1 METHFFQT
9 TSLGEPERF
18 EPRLTKAEQTEALDG
33 TFTLELTAAGAVD
46 ISKGDHL
53 VYRDDTGLTRDV
65 IVVSPAVTHDS
76 GGLVTSIVCKDRIA
90 VDAAGFYIEDQRN
103 TTPTRLDA
111 IMSKLLKDTPYSY
124 AGEKAKTVSISFYH
138 KDLWSCLCAIS
149 KATGLELYRSYA
161 TDSEGHS
168 NGKLITTA
176 SVGFVAQ
183 LAAPDAN
190 AEPRRFDY
198 GFDLTGV
205 TRTIN
210 ADSVV
215 TCMYGYGK
223 GLETDQ
229 GGFSR
234 KLTFGSVNSGKDYV
248 VVSDAAYARKW
259 GIPDPIHNTIR
270 YRVGTYENSDCTDAN
285 QLLRETKAALA
296 KASQPSVTYELDT
309 LLLDSPLSEPVHLG
323 ETVAVVDA
331 ELGLRLTARVSKR
344 VTNLL
349 NGRTTITLG
358 VQSESF
364 TTQAQGA
371 TSSATASATAA
382 VAAAQGA
389 VATQADIA
397 PTVERVKDSGDSWDR
412 AATLA
417 NVITL
422 SNGIPEIVYDGKKY
436 TFDPA
441 TGTFKEAQ

>member
-1 METHFFQT
+1 METHFFRT
-9 TSLGEPERF
+9 TGLGEPERF
-18 EPRLTKAEQTEALDG
+18 EPRLTKAEQTESLDG
-33 TFTLELTAAGAVD
+33 AFTLELTAAEAVD

-53 VYRDDTGLTRDV
+53 IYRDDTGTTRDV
-65 IVVSPAVTHDS
+65 VVVSPAVTHDS

-90 VDAAGFYIEDQRN
+90 VDAADIYVEDQRN

-111 IMSKLLKDTPYSY
+111 IMGKLLEDTPYSY

-138 KDLWSCLCAIS
+138 KDLWSCLCDIS

-161 TDSEGHS
+161 TDSKGHS

-176 SVGFVAQ
+176 SVGFVSQ

-190 AEPRRFDY
+190 TEPRRFDY
-198 GFDLTGV
+198 GYDLTGV

-223 GLETDQ
+223 GLETTQ
-229 GGFSR
+229 GGYSR
-234 KLTFGSVNSGKDYV
+234 KLTFGSVNGGKNYV
-248 VVSDAAYARKW
+248 TISDAAYARKW
-259 GIPDPIHNTIR
+259 GIPDPLHNKIG
-270 YRVGTYENSDCTDAN
+270 YRVGTYENSNCEDAT
-285 QLLRETKAALA
+285 QLLRETKAALDA
-296 KASQPSVTYELDT
+296 ASKPSISYELDT
-309 LLLDSPLSEPVHLG
+309 LTLDPTGMYGPVRLG
-323 ETVAVVDA
+323 ETVQVVDSR
-331 ELGLRLTARVSKR
+331 LGLHLTARVAKR
-344 VTNLL
+344 VTDLL
-349 NGRTTITLG
+349 SKRSTITLG

-397 PTVERVKDSGDSWDR
+397 PTVERVKDSGDSWDKG
-412 AATLA
+412 AALA
-417 NVITL
+417 DIITL
-422 SNGIPEIVYDGKKY
+422 SNGRPEIVYDGKKY
-436 TFDPA
+436 SFDPG
-441 TGTFKEAQ
+441 TGTFKEA

>member
-1 METHFFQT
+1 METHFFRT

-18 EPRLTKAEQTEALDG
+18 EPRLTKAEQIESLDG
-33 TFTLELTAAGAVD
+33 AFTLELTAAGAVD
-46 ISKGDHL
+46 VSKGDHL
-53 VYRDDTGLTRDV
+53 IYRDDAGLTRDV

-90 VDAAGFYIEDQRN
+90 VDAADLYIEDQRN
-103 TTPTRLDA
+103 TAPTRLDA
-111 IMSKLLKDTPYSY
+111 IMGKLLKDTPYSY
-124 AGEKAKTVSISFYH
+124 AGEKAKTVAISFYH

-168 NGKLITTA
+168 NEKLITAA
-176 SVGFVAQ
+176 SVGFVTQ

-198 GFDLTGV
+198 GYDVTGV

-234 KLTFGSVNSGKDYV
+234 KLTVGSVNGGKNYV
-248 VVSDAAYARKW
+248 TVSDAAYARKW

-270 YRVGTYENSDCTDAN
+270 YRVGTYENSDCADAN
-285 QLLRETKAALA
+285 QLLRETKAALDA
-296 KASQPSVTYELDT
+296 ASKPSISYELDT
-309 LLLDSPLSEPVHLG
+309 LTLDPTGMYGPVRLG
-323 ETVAVVDA
+323 ETVQVVDSR
-331 ELGLRLTARVSKR
+331 LGLHLTARVSKR
-344 VTNLL
+344 VTDLL
-349 NGRTTITLG
+349 SRRSTITLG

-397 PTVERVKDSGDSWDR
+397 PTVERVKDSGDGWDKGS
-412 AATLA
+412 ALA
-417 NVITL
+417 DVITL
-422 SNGIPEIVYDGKKY
+422 SNGLPEIVYDGKKY
-436 TFDPA
+436 SFDPE
-441 TGTFKEAQ
+441 TGTFKEA